1 MNASEFGRFL
11 LPGPTEV
18 HPDILAAMNRPMIP
32 HRGQDMVDLLKRMEP
47 PLQRLCRTERRVFVG
62 TCSATGFMEMAVR
75 SGVRHRAL
83 SLVGGAFGERFAG
96 IVAATGRDVVRLE
109 VPLGRTVEPDM
120 LRDALKRTDADAVT
134 LVHSETSTGALAP
147 LAELAAVVREFDDV
161 LLLVDAVTS
170 MAGLPVETDAWG
182 LDFVL
187 TGSQKALAL
196 PPGLALAVASER
208 MLEHAKSI
216 PERGAYLDVIAFDK
230 AAGNYQPT
238 NTPAISLLYAL
249 EAQLERIEAE
259 GGVEQRWQ
267 RHDAMRRVV
276 EGWVEGRGGELGFS
290 FLPPEGRRSWTV
302 SCLKV
307 PEGKNGRDLVQAVK
321 RKGWIIGTGYGD
333 LKPSTLRIGHMGD
346 HCPEK
351 VREVLGVV
359 EGVAA

>member
-1 MNASEFGRFL
+1 MSTPEFGRFF

-18 HPDILAAMNRPMIP
+18 HPEVLAAMNRAMIP
-32 HRGQDMVDLLKRMEP
+32 HRGPEMVDLLKRIEP
-47 PLQRLCRTERRVFVG
+47 PLQRICRTESHVLVG

-75 SGVRHRAL
+75 SGIKQRAL
-83 SLVGGAFGERFAG
+83 SLVGGAFGERFAA
-96 IVAATGRDVVRLE
+96 IASATGRDVVRLQ
-109 VPLGRTVEPDM
+109 VPLGQTVEPDM

-147 LAELAAVVREFDDV
+147 LEDLAAVVREFDDV

-170 MAGLPVETDAWG
+170 MGGLPVETDAWA

-196 PPGLALAVASER
+196 PPGLAIAVASER
-208 MLEHAKSI
+208 MLEQAKSI
-216 PERGAYLDVIAFDK
+216 PERGAYLDVVAFEK

-249 EAQLERIEAE
+249 DAQLQRIEAE

-276 EGWVEGRGGELGFS
+276 EQWIEGRGGELGYS
-290 FLPPEGRRSWTV
+290 YLPPKGRRSWTV
-302 SCLKV
+302 SCLEV
-307 PEGKNGRDLVQAVK
+307 PEGKNGRELVQAVK
-321 RKGWIIGTGYGD
+321 KKGWILGTGYGE
-333 LKPSTLRIGHMGD
+333 LKPTTLRIGHMGD
-346 HCPEK
+346 HRPEA
-351 VREVLGVV
+351 VRQALGALEEVT
-359 EGVAA
+359 A